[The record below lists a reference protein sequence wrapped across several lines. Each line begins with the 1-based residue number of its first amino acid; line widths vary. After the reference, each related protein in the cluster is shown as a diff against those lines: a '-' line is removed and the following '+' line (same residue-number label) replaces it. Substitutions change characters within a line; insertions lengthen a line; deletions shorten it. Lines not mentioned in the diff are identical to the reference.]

1 MRCRLAAFLGVLGL
15 SFSFPALAQSPADD
29 IANRFAD
36 PPASE
41 AASSYEADM
50 LQRARAEALER
61 AEVEDRA
68 RAEAG
73 ARQRELEALREAEAR
88 ALADKLRRAQQA
100 RQAKDAATRADR
112 VSDEPFRPALTSQDQ
127 TLTPEPGAA
136 RAPLVIRPPNMP
148 ASLPQPEA
156 DPGTKSE
163 RAAAPDIDAARPSR
177 SPALTPDKFDSR
189 PADLAR
195 EPDFSS
201 PPMALGRS
209 EAAPSDSAYAIDPK
223 VTILLVMEPGKKGIR
238 RFNKTADPVV
248 CVGVTCFISNGAGA
262 PASMVEMRRALGP
275 GNTFG
280 WRAGACRGRLSC
292 IFRGVTLAGQQP
304 AIQPVDLK
312 VLVHDRREAKPASP
326 DASCRVVEGQISCA
340 GVIVA
345 PGYRAWIIPERI
357 AQEAGPQMLET
368 AVFRGLAAA
377 GPTREAA
384 VSR

>member
-1 MRCRLAAFLGVLGL
+1 MRCRWAAFLGVIGL

-29 IANRFAD
+29 IANRFAN
-36 PPASE
+36 PPVSE

-61 AEVEDRA
+61 AEAEERA
-68 RAEAG
+68 RAEAD
-73 ARQRELEALREAEAR
+73 ARQRGLEELREAEAR
-88 ALADKLRRAQQA
+88 ALADKLRRAQDA
-100 RQAKDAATRADR
+100 RQAKDAASRADI
-112 VSDEPFRPALTSQDQ
+112 VSDQPFRPALTSQDQ
-127 TLTPEPGAA
+127 MAKPEPGAA
-136 RAPLVIRPPNMP
+136 RAPIVIRPPSMP
-148 ASLPQPEA
+148 AALPQPEA
-156 DPGTKSE
+156 DPGTTSE

-177 SPALTPDKFDSR
+177 SPALTPDEFDSR
-189 PADLAR
+189 PADFAG
-195 EPDFSS
+195 EPQFSS

-209 EAAPSDSAYAIDPK
+209 ESASSDSAYAIDPK

-248 CVGVTCFISNGAGA
+248 CVGVTCFVSNGAGA
-262 PASMVEMRRALGP
+262 PASVLEMRRALGP

-280 WRAGACRGRLSC
+280 RRAGACRGRLSC

-326 DASCRVVEGQISCA
+326 DASCRVVAGRISCA
-340 GVIVA
+340 GMIVA
-345 PGYRAWIIPERI
+345 PGYRAWIVPERI
-357 AQEAGPQMLET
+357 AQEAGPQALET
-368 AVFRGLAAA
+368 AVLRGLATA
-377 GPTREAA
+377 GPMREAS